1 MKLFGSA
8 GKNDVMLLRYEA
20 IYGRGE
26 GGKRAAKDRKNTK
39 IMLVLLAAAFALA
52 SFVTIW
58 NGLKGGKNMTVAEDG
73 RLIAVERPKEGMGQ
87 RTVDVK
93 VQAEKDGMMITREKQ
108 LLLDEAGEGDK
119 DTDDDIMKGESESD
133 KMNRKVDAA
142 VRSLNED
149 TSSRNVYLPSKLD
162 DGTKLIWQYE
172 KKNDMPVLLLVFA
185 AAFFAVYMG
194 RFSAL
199 RREERLAKES
209 ILRDLPEF
217 INKTVL
223 LLRGGIVISEAL
235 MRVIHDRRN
244 MACESYFYS
253 QLIQIEERVEK
264 TNSPIHEELMGFARR
279 SGVRELMR
287 IANIISDNIG
297 KGSDLTTK
305 LTRESSM
312 LWFARKKHAEEKGHL
327 AETKLTVPLVILI
340 GVLVTITVAPALME
354 I

>member
-1 MKLFGSA
+1 MKKDDA
-8 GKNDVMLLRYEA
+8 MTLRYEA
-20 IYGRGE
+20 MYGRTE
-26 GGKRAAKDRKNTK
+26 GKKRADKDRKNTRMMY
-39 IMLVLLAAAFALA
+39 ILLAVAFVLA
-52 SFVTIW
+52 GGTSVW
-58 NGLKGGKNMTVAEDG
+58 SSLQGGKNMTVSDDG
-73 RLIAVERPKEGMGQ
+73 RLIAVERPGKGEGQ

-93 VQAEKDGMMITREKQ
+93 VSAEKDGMIITREKQ
-108 LLLDEAGEGDK
+108 LLIDESGGGEETK
-119 DTDDDIMKGESESD
+119 EEDIMKGESQPD
-133 KMNRKVDAA
+133 KINRKVDGA

-149 TSSRNVYLPSKLD
+149 TSSKNVYLPSKLD
-162 DGTKLIWQYE
+162 DGTKLSWQYE
-172 KKNDMPVLLLVFA
+172 KKNNMPMLLLVFA

-194 RFSAL
+194 RYSSL
-199 RREERLAKES
+199 KKEERMARES
-209 ILRDLPEF
+209 VLRDLPEF

-235 MRVIHDRRN
+235 MRVIHDRRS
-244 MACESYFYS
+244 MAYESYFYG
-253 QLIQIEERVEK
+253 QLVQIEDRVKK
-264 TNSPIHEELMGFARR
+264 TNSSIHEELTAFARR

-287 IANIISDNIG
+287 TANIISDNIG
-297 KGSDLTTK
+297 KGSDLTSK